1 MATLEKFKSVFHDRD
16 KVDELVENL
25 GYSDLIPLL
34 VKCKGLEKNEADE
47 FNVKYRRSS
56 SKERLIQAISLIVE
70 KVALNAHTS
79 NEKYVVYY
87 LKNVY
92 IYIYDWLCLQL

>member
-34 VKCKGLEKNEADE
+34 VKFKGLEKYEADE

-70 KVALNAHTS
+70 KVALDVHTS
-79 NEKYVVYY
+79 NEKCVVYY

-92 IYIYDWLCLQL
+92 I